1 MHINVNVAD
10 VDLSDV
16 VGGYGP
22 EGEPTTL
29 GDLVIAEIAR
39 QFMKTEDWPELR
51 RRVITIR
58 DEEIRAQITP
68 MIAEAVAKPIQRTG
82 AYGDPIGEPVSM
94 REVVV
99 DEARKILQ
107 GTPKGSYDR
116 DAQPLGRKLIREMV
130 EKEMRAELADAIKA
144 ERQKVVDAVRAQ
156 AAELITEAVT
166 KGVTGTATR

>member
-1 MHINVNVAD
+1 MQIEVKVGD
-10 VDLSDV
+10 VDLSTAIR
-16 VGGYGP
+16 GYYGP
-22 EGEPTTL
+22 NDEPATL
-29 GDLVIAEIAR
+29 ADLVVTELASR
-39 QFMKTEDWPELR
+39 FMQTDDWSTLR
-51 RRVITIR
+51 RRIREIR

-68 MIAEAVAKPIQRTG
+68 MIAETIAKPIQRTV
-82 AYGDPIGEPVSM
+82 AYGDPIGEPISM

-116 DAQPLGRKLIREMV
+116 NAQPLGRQLIHEMV
-130 EKEMRAELADAIKA
+130 SRELKTELADAIKA

-166 KGVTGTATR
+166 KGVTGR